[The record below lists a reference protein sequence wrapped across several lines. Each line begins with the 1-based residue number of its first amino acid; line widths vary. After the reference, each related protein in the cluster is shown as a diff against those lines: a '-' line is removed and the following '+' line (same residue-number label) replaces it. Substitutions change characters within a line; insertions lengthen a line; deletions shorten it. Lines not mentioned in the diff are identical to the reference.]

1 MSLQLFEVVPSNAT
15 REGAQSVIEAIAS
28 AAEQNGA
35 QVLESQVTEGQGRAF
50 TVVELNGDDTTAL
63 DQAIRNGVAEQATEV
78 SGPDQVRLV
87 GADIEDIRKA
97 KPSAEYL
104 VEWDIPAEID
114 METYLGRKKAN
125 APKYAQVP
133 EVSFLRTYVRE
144 DTVKCLCFYNAPD
157 EDAVVRAREAVT
169 TPIDRLHHLA
179 GN

>member
-35 QVLESQVTEGQGRAF
+35 QVLESQVTEGQGRVF
-50 TVVELNGDDTTAL
+50 TVVELDGDDTTAL
-63 DQAIRNGVAEQATEV
+63 DQAIRSGVADQSTEV
-78 SGPDQVRLV
+78 TGPDQVRLV

-114 METYLGRKKAN
+114 MDTYLTRKKEKS
-125 APKYAQVP
+125 PKYAEIP

-144 DTVKCLCFYNAPD
+144 DTDKCLCFYNAPD
-157 EDAVVRAREAVT
+157 TDAVVRAREIVS
-169 TPIDRLHHLA
+169 TPISRLHELS
-179 GN
+179 